1 MECYFIINYI
11 NYNLNIK
18 TIIKI
23 FKKMGF
29 ILSKIFGDLFS
40 NQEVRL
46 LILGLD
52 NAGKTT
58 LLYQMQ
64 FGEVKVTV
72 PTLGF
77 NVESVKYENINFQMW
92 DLGGQSEIRPYW
104 RCYYPKTNA
113 VIFVIDSSDKER
125 LDIAKQELFLLLQE
139 DDLKG
144 VPIAILA
151 NKQDVEGCLTDAQIS
166 ENMALTDIKN
176 RQWAIFKTIAKTG
189 KGLDDAFKWLTGI
202 LKNNQS

>member
-1 MECYFIINYI
+1 
-11 NYNLNIK
+11 
-18 TIIKI
+18 
-23 FKKMGF
+23 MGF
-29 ILSKIFGDLFS
+29 IFSKIFSSLFS
-40 NQEVRL
+40 SKEVRL

-64 FGEVKVTV
+64 FPEPKVTV

-77 NVESVKYENINFQMW
+77 NVETVKYENLQFQMW

-104 RCYYPKTNA
+104 RCYFPNTNA
-113 VIFVIDSSDKER
+113 VVFVIDSSDKDR
-125 LDIAKQELFLLLQE
+125 IDIAKQELFLLMQE
-139 DDLKG
+139 DDLKD

-151 NKQDVEGCLTDAQIS
+151 NKQDLDGALTDIQIS
-166 ENMALTDIKN
+166 EMMGLSDIKN

-202 LKNNQS
+202 LKSDNN

>member
-1 MECYFIINYI
+1 
-11 NYNLNIK
+11 
-18 TIIKI
+18 
-23 FKKMGF
+23 MGF
-29 ILSKIFGDLFS
+29 IFSKIFSVLFS

-77 NVESVKYENINFQMW
+77 NVETVKYENLTFQMW
-92 DLGGQSEIRPYW
+92 DLGGQTEIRPYW

-113 VIFVIDSSDKER
+113 VVFVIDSSDKER
-125 LDIAKQELFLLLQE
+125 IDISKQELFLLLQE
-139 DDLKG
+139 EDLKG

-151 NKQDVEGCLTDAQIS
+151 NKQDIEGAISDIEIS
-166 ENMALTDIKN
+166 ESMGLCNIKN
-176 RQWAIFKTIAKTG
+176 RPWAIFKTIASV
-189 KGLDDAFKWLTGI
+189 F
-202 LKNNQS
+202 S

>member
-1 MECYFIINYI
+1 
-11 NYNLNIK
+11 
-18 TIIKI
+18 
-23 FKKMGF
+23 MGF
-29 ILSKIFGDLFS
+29 LFSKIFAKLFGKK
-40 NQEVRL
+40 EVRL

-58 LLYQMQ
+58 VLYQMQ
-64 FGEVKVTV
+64 FGEAKVTF

-77 NVESVKYENINFQMW
+77 NVETVQYENITFQMW

-104 RCYYPKTNA
+104 KCYYPKTNA
-113 VIFVIDSSDKER
+113 VVFVIDSSDKER
-125 LDIAKQELFLLLQE
+125 IDIAKQELFLLLQE
-139 DDLKG
+139 DELNG

-151 NKQDVEGCLTDAQIS
+151 NKQDIDGALSDIEIS
-166 ENMALTDIKN
+166 DLMGLSDIKN

-202 LKNNQS
+202 LKEKL

>member
-113 VIFVIDSSDKER
+113 VVFVIDSSDKER

-151 NKQDVEGCLTDAQIS
+151 NKQDVEGCLSDAQIS

-202 LKNNQS
+202 LKNSQS

>member
-1 MECYFIINYI
+1 
-11 NYNLNIK
+11 
-18 TIIKI
+18 
-23 FKKMGF
+23 MGF

-151 NKQDVEGCLTDAQIS
+151 NKQDVEGCLSDVQIS
-166 ENMALTDIKN
+166 ENMGLTDIKN